1 MKKRS
6 PPPKKYMKKT
16 VKYKEEKSDKTTGK
30 IDMTGWVVPTGCEPV
45 PKTCRRGCLKK
56 GHIWI
61 NCPDNV
67 EKALVGKDEEGDDW
81 EEEEDYNT
89 FVIAGSRKRG
99 REFTMFLGEEILLDN
114 QASQCIFHNEGLLH
128 GVIEREPYNMCG
140 IDRGQSR
147 LRVDR
152 TGRILG
158 FEKIGATVGLAE
170 KASANILAQARLIDA
185 GYGVRYDSSLDQ
197 YEVDT
202 DSPSRERDQESADS
216 GRRHEESENHLEA
229 DRGIH
234 ERENQ
239 PPEAADSDARPERQS
254 DSSLTDVSGRH
265 YVCLPHADT
274 SGTTNAA
281 RADSSERPQG

>member
-1 MKKRS
+1 
-6 PPPKKYMKKT
+6 MKKT
-16 VKYKEEKSDKTTGK
+16 VKFKEEKSDKTTGK
-30 IDMTGWVVPTGCEPV
+30 IDMTGGVVPTGCEPV
-45 PKTCRRGCLKK
+45 SKTCRGCLKK

-128 GVIEREPYNMCG
+128 GVTEREPYNMCG
-140 IDRGQSR
+140 IDGGQSG

-158 FEKIGATVGLAE
+158 FEKIGATVGLADR
-170 KASANILAQARLIDA
+170 ASANILAQARLIDA
-185 GYGVRYDSSLDQ
+185 GYGVQYDNSLDQ

-202 DSPSRERDQESADS
+202 DSPRPMIFPRKKSES
-216 GRRHEESENHLEA
+216 GRQAIAPLYTC
-229 DRGIH
+229 DRT
-234 ERENQ
+234 
-239 PPEAADSDARPERQS
+239 
-254 DSSLTDVSGRH
+254 SL
-265 YVCLPHADT
+265 C
-274 SGTTNAA
+274 
-281 RADSSERPQG
+281 